1 MYYLDSVQSNQCF
14 QAIEFVDRPV
24 PEKLYIGFIFC
35 GQEVLQVE
43 GDIVRGGGGD
53 ILPNTVRKIG
63 KYRKYRVKSR
73 RNTDTAFMIGYIYAY
88 PSRVLFYLEHVCTIN
103 QPPPWQENE
112 KRYLEFFISTTI
124 TGARSL
130 EETLI
135 PF

>member
-1 MYYLDSVQSNQCF
+1 MLSSNRIRGPTSSGK
-14 QAIEFVDRPV
+14 A
-24 PEKLYIGFIFC
+24 LYRIYFLWTGSAASRGRHC
-35 GQEVLQVE
+35 E
-43 GDIVRGGGGD
+43 GGGGD

-73 RNTDTAFMIGYIYAY
+73 RNTDAAFMIGYIYAY

-103 QPPPWQENE
+103 QPQPWQENE
-112 KRYLEFFISTTI
+112 KRYLEFFIGTTI